1 MNELAAMELERLAQA
16 LALVEGFQLLLVEC
30 RDLDPWDLRRCLDR
44 VQARVAELRAAPPL
58 ILYYDPT
65 LTTRHEGSLRDQ
77 AWVEGVLGPL
87 RELERPASP
96 EASLIAV
103 IEGVLPVDL
112 SFDDSPD
119 RSWTYLFF
127 RINEERNAIARSFGG
142 TLLLALRADLVH
154 RFLQDAPDAA
164 SIRSGHFVLQ
174 PDAVPPRAAPAPG
187 LERWYSP
194 ALVREASLRHLLAEP
209 RLSPE
214 ARDDLLRALMPHD
227 HTAADEAPVPAADA
241 RAALGQLFLSL
252 FSSDELRRFLHYRY
266 GRELAADL
274 PGPEAPFALV
284 VDAALSALERRGLVD
299 RDLFNALTRERP
311 RRSPELRQVA
321 ALWGVDLG
329 DQPSSPVRSGAP
341 DLFDTLLRLTKTQR
355 EQVVLLSGLAGDA
368 TDWEVRRMS
377 ARELIALAH
386 QRGPE
391 AMERLTEAVHVVT
404 ARMPRA

>member
-1 MNELAAMELERLAQA
+1 
-16 LALVEGFQLLLVEC
+16 
-30 RDLDPWDLRRCLDR
+30 
-44 VQARVAELRAAPPL
+44 
-58 ILYYDPT
+58 

-103 IEGVLPVDL
+103 IEGVLPVDV

-127 RINEERNAIARSFGG
+127 RINEERNAIARTFGG
-142 TLLLALRADLVH
+142 TLVLALRPDLVR

-164 SIRSGHFVLQ
+164 SIRSGHFVLP

-187 LERWYSP
+187 LEHWYAP
-194 ALVREASLRHLLAEP
+194 ALTREASLRHLLAEP
-209 RLSPE
+209 RLSAD
-214 ARDDLLRALMPHD
+214 ARDDLLHALMPAPRE
-227 HTAADEAPVPAADA
+227 AAHDEAAAADA
-241 RAALGQLFLSL
+241 RAALHGLFRSL
-252 FSSDELRRFLHYRY
+252 FSADELRRFLHYRY
-266 GRELAADL
+266 GRELAEDL
-274 PGPEAPFALV
+274 PEAPFALV
-284 VDAALSALERRGLVD
+284 VNAALSALERRGLVD
-299 RDLFNALTRERP
+299 RDLFDALLQERP
-311 RRSPELRQVA
+311 RRSPEILQVA
-321 ALWGVDLG
+321 AHCGVELG
-329 DQPSSPVRSGAP
+329 DQPVSRVRSGAP

-404 ARMPRA
+404 ARMPRP

>member
-1 MNELAAMELERLAQA
+1 MNAGELERLAQA
-16 LALVEGFQLLLVEC
+16 LALVEGFQLLLLEC

-44 VQARVAELRAAPPL
+44 VQARVGELRGAPPL

-87 RELERPASP
+87 RELPRPPAP

-103 IEGVLPVDL
+103 VEGVLPVDV

-127 RINEERNAIARSFGG
+127 RINEERNAIARSLGG
-142 TLLLALRADLVH
+142 TLVLALRPDLVR

-164 SIRSGHFVLQ
+164 SIRSGHFVLG

-187 LERWYSP
+187 LERWYAP
-194 ALVREASLRHLLAEP
+194 ALVREASLRHLVAEP

-214 ARDDLLRALMPHD
+214 ARDDLLRALMPAH
-227 HTAADEAPVPAADA
+227 DEAPAPPAAEA
-241 RAALGQLFLSL
+241 RLALHNFLLSA
-252 FSSDELRRFLHYRY
+252 FASDEFRRFLHYRY
-266 GRELAADL
+266 GGDLVSVL
-274 PGPEAPFALV
+274 PGPQAPFALV
-284 VDAALSALERRGLVD
+284 MDDALTALEQRGLID
-299 RDLFNALTRERP
+299 RELFDALVRERP
-311 RRSPELRQVA
+311 RRRDEILQVA
-321 ALWGVDLG
+321 ALWGLALG
-329 DQPSSPVRSGAP
+329 DPPVSRVRSGAP

-386 QRGPE
+386 ERGPD
-391 AMERLTEAVHVVT
+391 AMARLTEAVHVVA